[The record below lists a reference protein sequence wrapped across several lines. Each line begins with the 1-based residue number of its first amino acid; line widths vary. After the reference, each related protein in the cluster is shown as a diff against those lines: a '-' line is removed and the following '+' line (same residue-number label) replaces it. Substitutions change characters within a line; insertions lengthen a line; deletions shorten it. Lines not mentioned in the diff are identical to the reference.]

1 MSSPVTLIT
10 GASEG
15 IGAELARVFAAKGH
29 EVVLVARRGEL
40 LTALADQIV
49 AAGGKTPM
57 VVALDL
63 SGAGAIETLAGTL
76 AGAGR
81 TVQYL
86 VNNAGFGLIGRV
98 YELDQAEQLAMI
110 DLNIRTLT
118 ALTLRFLPEL
128 RTTRG
133 GVLNVA
139 SVASFMPGPGFAV
152 YYATKA
158 YVRSFSE
165 ALAEE
170 LKPAGVRVSCLCPG
184 PVETG
189 FQSRAGMSFT
199 GAMAAVKPAL
209 VPAAEV
215 ARQGYEGLMAGKRV
229 VIPGM
234 VNKALVWSA
243 RMTPRAVLLRC
254 WRRRKR
260 RSSRK
265 IKKAGA
271 RPAFFYDAPEER
283 LFFGRFDLQH
293 LTAAIHAG
301 LQIDVMRTAQLAG
314 ILVFDIGRGFD
325 GVGGA
330 TEPALHRRGF
340 SFRNSHLFSPARPTA
355 QAARGREKFGMRR
368 ITPNPPL

>member
-1 MSSPVTLIT
+1 MSRPVTLVT

-15 IGAELARVFAAKGH
+15 IGAELARVFAGKGH

-40 LTALADQIV
+40 LSTLSDEIV
-49 AAGGKTPM
+49 AAGGKSPM
-57 VVALDL
+57 VVPLDL
-63 SGAGAIETLAGTL
+63 LVAGAVETLATTL
-76 AGAGR
+76 AGAGLS
-81 TVQYL
+81 VQYL

-110 DLNIRTLT
+110 DLNIRALT
-118 ALTLRFLPEL
+118 ALTLRFLPDI
-128 RTTRG
+128 RKTRG

-189 FQSRAGMSFT
+189 FQSRAGMAFT

-215 ARQGYEGLMAGKRV
+215 ARQGYEGLMAGKRI
-229 VIPGM
+229 VIPGV

-243 RMTPRAVLLRC
+243 RLTPRAVLMPML
-254 WRRRKR
+254 
-260 RSSRK
+260 
-265 IKKAGA
+265 A
-271 RPAFFYDAPEER
+271 
-283 LFFGRFDLQH
+283 
-293 LTAAIHAG
+293 
-301 LQIDVMRTAQLAG
+301 TAQKKK
-314 ILVFDIGRGFD
+314 
-325 GVGGA
+325 
-330 TEPALHRRGF
+330 T
-340 SFRNSHLFSPARPTA
+340 S
-355 QAARGREKFGMRR
+355 
-368 ITPNPPL
+368 

>member
-1 MSSPVTLIT
+1 MSQPVTLIT

-57 VVALDL
+57 VVSLDL

-110 DLNIRTLT
+110 DLNIRALT

-128 RTTRG
+128 RKTRG

-158 YVRSFSE
+158 FVRSFSE

-184 PVETG
+184 PIETG

-209 VPAAEV
+209 VPATEV

-243 RMTPRAVLLRC
+243 RMTPRAVLLPVLAAAQ
-254 WRRRKR
+254 
-260 RSSRK
+260 
-265 IKKAGA
+265 KKK
-271 RPAFFYDAPEER
+271 
-283 LFFGRFDLQH
+283 Q
-293 LTAAIHAG
+293 
-301 LQIDVMRTAQLAG
+301 
-314 ILVFDIGRGFD
+314 
-325 GVGGA
+325 
-330 TEPALHRRGF
+330 
-340 SFRNSHLFSPARPTA
+340 S
-355 QAARGREKFGMRR
+355 
-368 ITPNPPL
+368 